1 MDFINRFSNY
11 IREVITE
18 LGMTSWPTKKELK
31 KYTVIVIVGSAVT
44 ALILGGFDSIYTII
58 KKFFNF

>member
-1 MDFINRFSNY
+1 MDFINRVSNY

-18 LGMTSWPTKKELK
+18 LGMTAWPTKKELK
-31 KYTVIVIVGSAVT
+31 KYTGIVIVGSALV
-44 ALILGGFDSIYTII
+44 AFILGGFDSIYVII